1 MVEVNLKTE
10 GATKPQSF
18 IIENIFKNK
27 CDIVLNDNIQEVKEM
42 ATNEQGKEKEITKYI
57 YDYYRINNVG
67 YTDSLEEELKKE
79 SCFRT
84 WINFAKEQYANQI
97 INISDAERISALERA
112 IIDIGEVIGND

>member
-1 MVEVNLKTE
+1 M
-10 GATKPQSF
+10 
-18 IIENIFKNK
+18 KNK

-57 YDYYRINNVG
+57 YDYYRIDNVG

-84 WINFAKEQYANQI
+84 WINFAKAQYEKQ
-97 INISDAERISALERA
+97 AENVPLEERLSTA
-112 IIDIGEVIGND
+112 EAVIAEILGGEV

>member
-27 CDIVLNDNIQEVKEM
+27 CDIVLNDNIQEVKE
-42 ATNEQGKEKEITKYI
+42 TTIDEQGKEITKYI

-67 YTDSLEEELKKE
+67 YTDSLEEDLKKE

-84 WINFAKEQYANQI
+84 WLDFAKAQHEKQ
-97 INISDAERISALERA
+97 AENVPLEERLSTA
-112 IIDIGEVIGND
+112 EAVIAEILGGEV